1 MNIKRAKEEIKNC
14 IEAYLLKDGHGEYVL
29 PAVRQRP
36 VLLMGPPG
44 IGKTQI
50 MEQNAREC
58 QVGLVSYTIT
68 HHTRQSAIGLP
79 YIVEKEYGGRPCSVT
94 EYTMSEIVA
103 AIYDKMEET
112 GLREGILFIDE
123 INCVSETLAP
133 MMLQFL
139 QNKTFGSHRIPGGW
153 IIVKAGNPPE
163 YNKSVREFD
172 IAQLDELYAALEQ
185 RGVHLAE
192 EEPAELPVLDDA
204 QIGRLENELS
214 SEGVA
219 LDDPVKTYLKEI
231 GRVPLLTA
239 GQEMALAKAA
249 RAGDADARR
258 ALSEANLRLVVSV
271 AKRYAGR
278 GLPFLDLI
286 QEGNLGLMKAAE
298 KFEPERGFKFS
309 TYATWWIRQSITRA
323 IADQGRTIRIPV
335 HLVESITRVKKTAGD
350 LLHKNGREPTVEEIA
365 AALDMEPDKVREL
378 LQLSQEPISLET
390 PVGEEEDAHL
400 EDFIQDE
407 DAGVPVDEAG
417 RQLLRREL
425 LHVLKSLTPREERVI
440 TLRFG
445 LEDGRARTLEEL
457 GKEFNVT
464 RERVRQIEAKAL
476 RKLRH
481 PSRAKL
487 LRDYLDE

>member
-1 MNIKRAKEEIKNC
+1 MQKLSQTEE
-14 IEAYLLKDGHGEYVL
+14 L
-29 PAVRQRP
+29 
-36 VLLMGPPG
+36 
-44 IGKTQI
+44 
-50 MEQNAREC
+50 ARE
-58 QVGLVSYTIT
+58 LAA
-68 HHTRQSAIGLP
+68 HARRHR
-79 YIVEKEYGGRPCSVT
+79 VT
-94 EYTMSEIVA
+94 PEQISRAMDEQDYDVA
-103 AIYDKMEET
+103 
-112 GLREGILFIDE
+112 R
-123 INCVSETLAP
+123 
-133 MMLQFL
+133 
-139 QNKTFGSHRIPGGW
+139 
-153 IIVKAGNPPE
+153 
-163 YNKSVREFD
+163 
-172 IAQLDELYAALEQ
+172 LDELYAALEA
-185 RGVHLAE
+185 RGVQLAE
-192 EEPAELPVLDDA
+192 EETEIPALDEN
-204 QIGRLENELS
+204 QIGKLEHELS
-214 SEGVA
+214 AEGVA

-239 GQEMALAKAA
+239 QQEADLA
-249 RAGDADARR
+249 RAAQAGDEDARR
-258 ALSEANLRLVVSV
+258 RLSEANLRLVVSV

-298 KFEPERGFKFS
+298 KFEPDRGFKFS

-335 HLVESITRVKKTAGD
+335 HLVESINRVKKTAGE
-350 LLHKNGREPTVEEIA
+350 LLRKNGREPTAEELA
-365 AALDMEPDKVREL
+365 VRLDMEPDRIREL
-378 LQLSQEPISLET
+378 LQLAQDPISLET

-407 DAGVPVDEAG
+407 DAGIPADEAG

-425 LHVLKSLTPREERVI
+425 LGVLKSLTPREERVI

-457 GKEFNVT
+457 GREFNVT

-481 PSRAKL
+481 PSRAKR

>member
-1 MNIKRAKEEIKNC
+1 MQKLSQTEE
-14 IEAYLLKDGHGEYVL
+14 L
-29 PAVRQRP
+29 
-36 VLLMGPPG
+36 
-44 IGKTQI
+44 
-50 MEQNAREC
+50 AR
-58 QVGLVSYTIT
+58 
-68 HHTRQSAIGLP
+68 
-79 YIVEKEYGGRPCSVT
+79 
-94 EYTMSEIVA
+94 
-103 AIYDKMEET
+103 
-112 GLREGILFIDE
+112 
-123 INCVSETLAP
+123 TLAARARHHA
-133 MMLQFL
+133 L
-139 QNKTFGSHRIPGGW
+139 T
-153 IIVKAGNPPE
+153 PE
-163 YNKSVREFD
+163 QISRAMDEQDYDV
-172 IAQLDELYAALEQ
+172 AQLDELYTALED
-185 RGVHLAE
+185 RGVHLTE
-192 EEPAELPVLDDA
+192 EEADLPALDET
-204 QIGRLENELS
+204 QIGRLEHELS
-214 SEGVA
+214 AEGVA
-219 LDDPVKTYLKEI
+219 LDDPVKAYLKEI

-239 GQEMALAKAA
+239 EQETELA
-249 RAGDADARR
+249 RAAQAGDEDARR
-258 ALSEANLRLVVSV
+258 KLSEANLRLVVSV

-335 HLVESITRVKKTAGD
+335 HLVESINRVKKTTGD
-350 LLHKNGREPTVEEIA
+350 LLRKNGREPTAEEIA
-365 AALDMEPDKVREL
+365 VQLDMAQD
-378 LQLSQEPISLET
+378 PISLET

-425 LHVLKSLTPREERVI
+425 FSVLKSLTPREERVI
-440 TLRFG
+440 ALRFG
-445 LEDGRARTLEEL
+445 LEDGRAHTLEEL

-481 PSRAKL
+481 PSRAKR

>member
-1 MNIKRAKEEIKNC
+1 MQKLSQTEELARSLAAKAHRHTLTTEQISRA
-14 IEAYLLKDGHGEYVL
+14 
-29 PAVRQRP
+29 
-36 VLLMGPPG
+36 
-44 IGKTQI
+44 
-50 MEQNAREC
+50 
-58 QVGLVSYTIT
+58 
-68 HHTRQSAIGLP
+68 
-79 YIVEKEYGGRPCSVT
+79 
-94 EYTMSEIVA
+94 
-103 AIYDKMEET
+103 MEEA
-112 GLREGILFIDE
+112 D
-123 INCVSETLAP
+123 
-133 MMLQFL
+133 
-139 QNKTFGSHRIPGGW
+139 
-153 IIVKAGNPPE
+153 
-163 YNKSVREFD
+163 FD

-185 RGVHLAE
+185 RGVHLA

-239 GQEMALAKAA
+239 QQEADLARAA
-249 RAGDADARR
+249 QAGDADARR

-298 KFEPERGFKFS
+298 KFEPDRGFRFS

-323 IADQGRTIRIPV
+323 IADQGRVIRIPV
-335 HLVESITRVKKTAGD
+335 HLVESINRVKKTTGE
-350 LLHKNGREPTVEEIA
+350 LLRKNGREPTAEEIA
-365 AALDMEPDKVREL
+365 VRLDMEPDRVREL
-378 LQLSQEPISLET
+378 LQLAQDPISLET

-407 DAGVPVDEAG
+407 EAGVPVDEAG
-417 RQLLRREL
+417 RELLRREL
-425 LHVLKSLTPREERVI
+425 ANVLKSLTPREERVL

-445 LEDGRARTLEEL
+445 LEDGQARTLEEL

-464 RERVRQIEAKAL
+464 RERIRQIEAKAL

-481 PSRAKL
+481 PSRAKR
-487 LRDYLDE
+487 LRDYLEE

>member
-1 MNIKRAKEEIKNC
+1 MQKLSQTEE
-14 IEAYLLKDGHGEYVL
+14 L
-29 PAVRQRP
+29 
-36 VLLMGPPG
+36 
-44 IGKTQI
+44 
-50 MEQNAREC
+50 ARE
-58 QVGLVSYTIT
+58 LAS
-68 HHTRQSAIGLP
+68 HARRHTVTPEQISRAMD
-79 YIVEKEYGGRPCSVT
+79 EKD
-94 EYTMSEIVA
+94 
-103 AIYDKMEET
+103 YD
-112 GLREGILFIDE
+112 
-123 INCVSETLAP
+123 V
-133 MMLQFL
+133 
-139 QNKTFGSHRIPGGW
+139 
-153 IIVKAGNPPE
+153 
-163 YNKSVREFD
+163 
-172 IAQLDELYAALEQ
+172 AQLDELYAALET

-192 EEPAELPVLDDA
+192 EETELPALDET
-204 QIGRLENELS
+204 QIGRLEHELS
-214 SEGVA
+214 AEGVA

-231 GRVPLLTA
+231 GQVPLLTA
-239 GQEMALAKAA
+239 EQETELA
-249 RAGDADARR
+249 RAAQAGDEDARR
-258 ALSEANLRLVVSV
+258 RLSEANLRLVVSV

-335 HLVESITRVKKTAGD
+335 HLVESINRVKKTAGD
-350 LLHKNGREPTVEEIA
+350 LLRKNGREPTVEEIA
-365 AALDMEPDKVREL
+365 VRLDMEPARVREL
-378 LQLSQEPISLET
+378 LQLAQDPISLET

-407 DAGVPVDEAG
+407 EAGVPVDEAG

-425 LHVLKSLTPREERVI
+425 FSVLKSLTPREERVI
-440 TLRFG
+440 ALRFG

-481 PSRAKL
+481 PSRSKK
-487 LRDYLDE
+487 LRDFLN